1 MEAGNNEGTGRVD
14 GAAGTFALGSRH
26 RRLIC
31 GNTFS
36 ALVAHPIPC
45 MGVENKCR
53 SGVESRDAVAGGRKA
68 RLRRCRRRLLRAPVL
83 RPSGARPDGRTSITP
98 NHDLNNFEKK
108 KGRDKNESAGR
119 ECGSKVGLGAGDI
132 VGVLLCSSASSVAAR
147 HIGDTFLSSH
157 VCESPPKAPWPYFHM
172 ISR

>member
-14 GAAGTFALGSRH
+14 GAAGTFALGSWH

-98 NHDLNNFEKK
+98 NHDLNNFGKK
-108 KGRDKNESAGR
+108 RRDKNESAGR

-132 VGVLLCSSASSVAAR
+132 VGVLLCSSTSSAAAR
-147 HIGDTFLSSH
+147 HSGGTFLSAH
-157 VCESPPKAPWPYFHM
+157 VFGSPTKAPLPYF
-172 ISR
+172 I

>member
-14 GAAGTFALGSRH
+14 GAAGTFALGSWH

-53 SGVESRDAVAGGRKA
+53 SGVESRDAVAGGRHDSDVA
-68 RLRRCRRRLLRAPVL
+68 AAVCFL
-83 RPSGARPDGRTSITP
+83 RPSVRPSARPYGRTSITP
-98 NHDLNNFEKK
+98 NHDLNNFGKK
-108 KGRDKNESAGR
+108 RRDKNESAGR
-119 ECGSKVGLGAGDI
+119 ECGNRR
-132 VGVLLCSSASSVAAR
+132 GV
-147 HIGDTFLSSH
+147 
-157 VCESPPKAPWPYFHM
+157 
-172 ISR
+172 